1 MLLLSSDDDADLNRL
16 LREVSEAQLLS
27 IVDSARCKLALWY
40 GSVSA
45 GKTVA
50 SLIAFLHAVRRAPR
64 KGLIIVVGK
73 TLGTIY
79 ANVFTLLQDRDIFG
93 NRVSSQVVYTP
104 GATSA
109 TILGREVLLVGA
121 NDRKS
126 VGNIQGKTVALAYVD
141 EAALLPEEFWNML
154 VTRLRVAGS
163 RLLATMNPASVNHY
177 LYKKWILKP
186 DEHNLTSFHFTM
198 ADNPHLPADYV
209 RDMERAFAGVF
220 YDRMI
225 LGKWTNAAGAVYPMW
240 NPEKHIIPWDRL
252 PRITR
257 VIGTGIDFGTSNAS
271 AALMLGVTAEDRP
284 RLVLMDEWRYDPRD
298 HNGARLAPSEQAASY
313 KAWLARQHAPQPSLP
328 TPEFQIIDP
337 AAAHFREELF
347 RAGVTTWEADNEVS
361 AGIATVSRLLQNGQ
375 LVSTDRCPGWNTEIT
390 EYAWDEKATNE
401 GRDEP
406 VKVDD
411 HSLDGGRYIV
421 HTPRQSY
428 EYDIAA

>member
-1 MLLLSSDDDADLNRL
+1 MLTLTADDDADLNRL
-16 LREVSEAQLLS
+16 LRDVSESQLLS
-27 IVDSARCKLALWY
+27 CVDSARHKLSLWY

-50 SLIAFLHAVRRAPR
+50 SVIAFLHAVRRAAR
-64 KGLIIVVGK
+64 KGLIIIVGK
-73 TLGTIY
+73 TIGTIY

-93 NRVSSQVVYTP
+93 NKVASQVIYTP

-154 VTRLRVAGS
+154 ITRLRVPGA

-177 LYKKWILKP
+177 LYKKWILRA
-186 DEHNLTSFHFTM
+186 DEHDLVAFHFTM
-198 ADNPHLPADYV
+198 ADNPHLPADYIAQ
-209 RDMERAFAGVF
+209 MERAFAGVF

-225 LGKWTNAAGAVYPMW
+225 RGLWTNAAGAVYPMW
-240 NPEKHIIPWDRL
+240 NPDKHVIPWEAM
-252 PRITR
+252 PRISR

-271 AALMLGVTAEDRP
+271 AALMLGITAEPKP
-284 RLVLMDEWRYDPRD
+284 RLILMDEWRYDPRD
-298 HNGARLAPSEQAASY
+298 HNGIRLAPSEQAASY
-313 KAWLARQHAPQPSLP
+313 KAWLAGQHAPQPSLP
-328 TPEFQIIDP
+328 SPEFQVIDP
-337 AAAHFREELF
+337 AAAHFREELW
-347 RAGVTTWEADNEVS
+347 RAGITTWEADNEVS
-361 AGIATVSRLLQNGQ
+361 AGIATVSRLIQNGQ
-375 LVSTDRCPGWNTEIT
+375 FFSTDRCPGWNAEVT
-390 EYAWDEKATNE
+390 EYAWDEKATSE

-411 HSLDGGRYIV
+411 HSADAGRYIT
-421 HTPRQSY
+421 HTTRQSY

>member
-1 MLLLSSDDDADLNRL
+1 MLLLTRDDDAELNRL
-16 LREVSEAQLLS
+16 LADVSENQLLS
-27 IVDSARCKLALWY
+27 IVDCRRRKLSLWY

-50 SLIAFLHAVRRAPR
+50 SLIAFLHAVRAAPR
-64 KGLIIVVGK
+64 KGLIIIVGK

-93 NRVSSQVVYTP
+93 HKLASQVIYTP

-154 VTRLRVAGS
+154 VTRLRVAGA

-177 LYKKWILKP
+177 LYKKWILRS
-186 DEHNLTSFHFTM
+186 DEHDLVAFHFTM

-209 RDMERAFAGVF
+209 AQMERAFAGVF

-225 LGKWTNAAGAVYPMW
+225 KGLWTNAAGAVYPMW
-240 NPEKHIIPWDRL
+240 NPDVHVIPWDSM
-252 PRITR
+252 PRISR

-271 AALMLGVTAEDRP
+271 AALMLGVTAEEKP
-284 RLVLMDEWRYDPRD
+284 RLILMDEWRYDPRD
-298 HNGARLAPSEQAASY
+298 HAGARLAPSEQAAAY
-313 KAWLARQHAPQPSLP
+313 KAWLAARHAPQPSLP
-328 TPEFQIIDP
+328 QLEFQIIDP

-347 RAGVTTWEADNEVS
+347 RAGITTWEADNEVS
-361 AGIATVSRLLQNGQ
+361 AGIATVSRLIQNGQ
-375 LVSTDRCPGWNTEIT
+375 LISTDRCAGWNTEIT

-406 VKVDD
+406 VKTDD
-411 HSLDGGRYIV
+411 HSLDGGRYIT
-421 HTPRQSY
+421 HTTRQSY